1 VLRTLWEPFCNRG
14 PQADTSRE
22 IGDRGLT
29 IRPVPEEGLFLKATG
44 RGCYTGRTFAEL
56 PRSKRV
62 VRVPVAGRPVR

>member
-1 VLRTLWEPFCNRG
+1 M
-14 PQADTSRE
+14 
-22 IGDRGLT
+22 
-29 IRPVPEEGLFLKATG
+29 RPVPEERLFLKATG